1 MSCSV
6 RVIRGARG
14 DSLGACDATI
24 QEEKEVK
31 KRGVI
36 DRMKGRQ
43 GKHLNTLMVTL
54 LMFSS

>member
-1 MSCSV
+1 M
-6 RVIRGARG
+6 
-14 DSLGACDATI
+14 GACDATI